1 MNPNFIRVGK
11 SNKTV
16 DSGVRVTVSSCSKKN
31 IFFPPGFEPINLT
44 SDCR

>member
-1 MNPNFIRVGK
+1 MNPNFVRVGK

-16 DSGVRVTVSSCSKKN
+16 NSGMCVTVSSCSKKKV
-31 IFFPPGFEPINLT
+31 FFPPGFEPTNLT